1 MQTSFWCSPGAL
13 LAPRS
18 IEDPHPLLL
27 SSLWLWSV
35 LHGLSCLEETIR
47 GDCLDHGH
55 SGGCLNLQ
63 KLGAGTDLQDGRGR
77 GGDDVTPG
85 RDRVRRPLR
94 PARPSPRRSG
104 GAGALPQVVHI
115 KSCPFPTPPPL
126 GFLQEPTVLPSCLHV
141 SPAVP
146 GFHRLALHL
155 LPSPGTGLCRAPM
168 VGGRVQ
174 TPAPSLT
181 DQL

>member
-1 MQTSFWCSPGAL
+1 MT
-13 LAPRS
+13 R
-18 IEDPHPLLL
+18 
-27 SSLWLWSV
+27 
-35 LHGLSCLEETIR
+35 
-47 GDCLDHGH
+47 
-55 SGGCLNLQ
+55 
-63 KLGAGTDLQDGRGR
+63 
-77 GGDDVTPG
+77 G

-146 GFHRLALHL
+146 GSHRLEL
-155 LPSPGTGLCRAPM
+155 S
-168 VGGRVQ
+168 RVQ
-174 TPAPSLT
+174 LVATPWTAAHQDPLSKFASLGRFIPRYFVIFT
-181 DQL
+181 PIVNGIIVFISHADLLLLLYRNARHTCAIILYPATLLK